1 MINRKNTVKRYQA
14 PGQSLKATARML
26 VERLAPS
33 GHVAGRDAENWLI
46 GKRMARMP
54 RLVGEKRTRWTRAAA
69 KVMG

>member
-1 MINRKNTVKRYQA
+1 
-14 PGQSLKATARML
+14 ML